1 MVCPPFGYE
10 YTHSHRSVRHLCDQL
25 ALAGVDAVR
34 FDFQGCGDSSGS
46 DYESGRLEQ
55 WKQDIASAVQYA
67 KQITGA
73 TRVCL
78 VGIRLGALLAA
89 LASASVPVDYL
100 VLWNP
105 VVNGRRYLRELKA
118 AAATTMDNA
127 AEDAEGYLESG
138 GFLMS
143 METTAALQGINL
155 LDLPV
160 SVQRRVLL
168 VWRDDI
174 GSGDE
179 LLNAL
184 TARGTAVDQLAL
196 PGYADMM
203 ARLELNVVPSQSI
216 RALVDWVCCQ
226 FEPAG
231 DVVGRHV
238 LTEWDKTMPVHHE
251 GTDLMERICQ
261 FGDEQEL
268 FGIMTT
274 PGEGSLA
281 TGTVLLLNSGS
292 VHHVGP
298 GRLYVNLA
306 RELARNGLNCIRVD
320 IEGIGDSV
328 LRAPGRE
335 NHPYP
340 DHAFQNVTSVIRN
353 LKQDYGLKRFALAGL
368 CSGAYTA
375 FHVAV
380 NNSDDESILH
390 VLSINPLTFKWIE
403 GETLLLTQQFKQEQW
418 ELSHYR
424 SSARDWRRW
433 LKLLT
438 GKVDYRFIFS
448 MVVTQLAGRV
458 RALYRHIRERFQRE
472 PATELGRQLKQ
483 LLLNGRSLTFVIAS
497 GDPGYEL
504 LLRDGGFY
512 VRQLM
517 KKHRIVIKFVPDA
530 DHTFSRLNARLHA
543 TDIIRDDLLQAFGRS
558 AR

>member
-1 MVCPPFGYE
+1 
-10 YTHSHRSVRHLCDQL
+10 
-25 ALAGVDAVR
+25 
-34 FDFQGCGDSSGS
+34 
-46 DYESGRLEQ
+46 
-55 WKQDIASAVQYA
+55 
-67 KQITGA
+67 
-73 TRVCL
+73 
-78 VGIRLGALLAA
+78 
-89 LASASVPVDYL
+89 
-100 VLWNP
+100 
-105 VVNGRRYLRELKA
+105 
-118 AAATTMDNA
+118 
-127 AEDAEGYLESG
+127 
-138 GFLMS
+138 MS
-143 METTAALQGINL
+143 LETTAALQGINL

-160 SVQRRVLL
+160 SVRRRVLL

-281 TGTVLLLNSGS
+281 KGTVLLLNSGS

-353 LKQDYGLKRFALAGL
+353 LKRDYGLERFALAGL

-375 FHVAV
+375 LHVAV

-483 LLLNGRSLTFVIAS
+483 LLRNGRSLTFVIAS

-504 LLRDGGFY
+504 LLRDGGLY

-517 KKHRIVIKFVPDA
+517 KKHRIAIKFVPDA

-558 AR
+558 VR